1 MTSKFIWIRHAEKQ
15 YNNNKA
21 PYGYHHHD
29 SPIKEDCI
37 TDIYNKVEFL
47 VEKYGFPTHIICS
60 PFLRT
65 RETKTHMLVKLNEL
79 DSRKASN
86 VNMEYDVNICEF
98 LGFQKPI
105 GGYADIE
112 DDTQL
117 FFEDKVTLG
126 ESLKKLNYRVKTH
139 LENLKIYENKEDKC
153 VWIITHG
160 IVINNI
166 YHNLY
171 KMKGDKKD
179 LKTRPKCLSHLSFQY
194 NTFDGTETIDES
206 DLD

>member
-1 MTSKFIWIRHAEKQ
+1 MTSKFIWIRHGEKQ

-21 PYGYHHHD
+21 PYGYHQHD
-29 SPIKEDCI
+29 SPLKEDCI
-37 TDIYNKVEFL
+37 IDIYDKVEFL
-47 VEKYGFPTHIICS
+47 VKNFGFPTTILCS

-65 RETKTHMLVKLNEL
+65 RETKDHICIKLVEIDEKK
-79 DSRKASN
+79 S
-86 VNMEYDVNICEF
+86 VNIHFDYDTNICEF

-105 GGYADIE
+105 GGYADVE
-112 DDTQL
+112 QQTQK
-117 FFEDKVTLG
+117 FFEDKIVLG

-139 LENLKIYENKEDKC
+139 LENLKIYENKEDRC

-171 KMKGDKKD
+171 KMEGIKKD
-179 LKTRPKCLSHLSFQY
+179 LKSRPKCLSYLSYQI
-194 NTFDGTETIDES
+194 NSQDGTSSIDES
-206 DLD
+206 DLN